1 VEESKIM
8 RRLAAVLVLAVV
20 AVSPAAAQSAEPA
33 SIVTRGT
40 GVVTRAPEVARFHVV
55 TTARAEQST
64 KARKDAADAMTD
76 VRAKVKAAGVPDTA
90 IRTLS
95 FVVQPDYAYV
105 NGEQRFRGYQASNS
119 IEIRLDDVTTVATV
133 IDAAG
138 SVNLASIDQLE
149 FDVKD
154 RKAAT
159 EEALRLAVADAMSRA
174 RAMAGGAGKAAG
186 DILKV
191 QEEGVTFPEPFNLR
205 MNKGAMDVA
214 MAGMPAPP
222 PAPSTPITPG
232 PIEITAR
239 VVLAVAIR

>member
-1 VEESKIM
+1 M
-8 RRLAAVLVLAVV
+8 RRLAAILMLAGAV
-20 AVSPAAAQSAEPA
+20 AAPAAAQSIGESA

-55 TTARAEQST
+55 TSARSDQSD
-64 KARKDAADAMTD
+64 KARKDAADAMTS
-76 VRAKVKAAGVPDTA
+76 VRAKLKAAGLPDA
-90 IRTLS
+90 AVRTLS
-95 FVVQPDYAYV
+95 FVIQPDYVYA
-105 NGEQRFRGYQASNS
+105 NGEQKFRGYMASNS
-119 IEIRLDDVTTVATV
+119 IAIRVDDVTKVATL

-138 SVNLASIDQLE
+138 SVNQASIDQLE

-174 RAMAGGAGKAAG
+174 RAMATGAGKSAG
-186 DILKV
+186 DILKL
-191 QEEGVTFPEPFNLR
+191 QEDGVTFPEPFNLR
-205 MNKGAMDVA
+205 MNKGGMDVA
-214 MAGMPAPP
+214 AAGMPMAAPP
-222 PAPSTPITPG
+222 PPTPIAPG

>member
-1 VEESKIM
+1 M
-8 RRLAAVLVLAVV
+8 RRLTVILGLAVLGA
-20 AVSPAAAQSAEPA
+20 APAAAQSTAEPA

-40 GVVTRAPEVARFHVV
+40 GVVIRAPEVAWFNVV
-55 TTARAEQST
+55 ASARSEQSDR
-64 KARKDAADAMTD
+64 ARKDAADAMTM
-76 VRAKVKAAGVPDTA
+76 VRARLKAAGLPDDA
-90 IRTLS
+90 VRTLS
-95 FVVQPDYAYV
+95 FVIQPDYAYV
-105 NGEQRFRGYQASNS
+105 NGEQKFRGYVASNS
-119 IEIRLDDVTTVATV
+119 IAIRVDDVAKVAAC

-138 SVNLASIDQLE
+138 GVSQASIDQLE

-174 RAMAGGAGKAAG
+174 RAMATGAGRSAG

-191 QEEGVTFPEPFNLR
+191 QEDGVTFPEPFNLR
-205 MNKGAMDVA
+205 LNRGPASEGLAVGMP
-214 MAGMPAPP
+214 MPAPP
-222 PAPSTPITPG
+222 PSTPIAPG